1 MFSSIV
7 AGVPLYRFADFV
19 LSPRQRT
26 LARNGQPIALIPRYF
41 DLLLFL
47 VERRTDAVHR
57 RDIFDR
63 VWSDVIVSD
72 SALSQAIRT
81 LRRTLGDDPREPRFI
96 RTVSRH
102 GYQFVCADLIEDAD
116 DGLAA
121 AAAVT
126 TAVPRM
132 DIVIDDSPAAMTE
145 PIAGNGAMVEAPVG
159 DPYAPLLALLLAQA
173 TTAGEQEEQRD
184 AAERLHMLGTAEAL
198 RRLDGL
204 PHEAFARALLR
215 DTRYQV
221 PGAGEVP
228 LLGTPTALRSAS
240 MLVRVRV
247 RRAAALVARRWIG
260 GTLGGGL
267 AGALAG
273 LSGGVLL
280 ALAPESTAPL
290 TVAPVLAVVGALCG
304 LGGGAGVAGG
314 LSAAEALALSARR
327 SALVVGAAIGGA
339 LAGGAAQEF
348 TRWTLGALFGLFLPI
363 GGFLEGVVIGAGVG
377 AGYAI
382 ATRSVISG
390 LAAPRGRARAAVAL
404 ITGLGGAVAALALAV
419 AGIPLVGGTVHLLAQ
434 LSSGSQ
440 VLLTPLGRLLGEPEF
455 GPLTRA
461 LISVGEGGT
470 FAIGVAAG
478 LTRRA

>member
-1 MFSSIV
+1 
-7 AGVPLYRFADFV
+7 VPLYRFAEFV

-102 GYQFVCADLIEDAD
+102 GYQFVCADLVEDTD
-116 DGLAA
+116 DGVQAVAAVSLAA
-121 AAAVT
+121 APRVT
-126 TAVPRM
+126 PDAGETAGPQ
-132 DIVIDDSPAAMTE
+132 T
-145 PIAGNGAMVEAPVG
+145 VEAIGQSAAAPPG
-159 DPYAPLLALLLAQA
+159 DPYEPLLALLTAPA
-173 TTAGEQEEQRD
+173 TTVAEQEEQRD
-184 AAERLHMLGTAEAL
+184 AAERLHALGTAEAL
-198 RRLDGL
+198 RRLDGR

-221 PGAGEVP
+221 PGAGDVP
-228 LLGTPTALRSAS
+228 LLGTPAALRSAS
-240 MLVRVRV
+240 MLVRLRV

-267 AGALAG
+267 AGAHAG
-273 LSGGVLL
+273 LIGGVLQ
-280 ALAPESTAPL
+280 AHAPESTAPL
-290 TVAPVLAVVGALCG
+290 TVAPVLGLVGALCG

-314 LSAAEALALSARR
+314 LSAAEALALSTRR
-327 SALVVGAAIGGA
+327 PALVAAAASGGA
-339 LAGGAAQEF
+339 LAGGVAQEF

-363 GGFLEGVVIGAGVG
+363 GGLLEGLVIGVGAG

-382 ATRSVISG
+382 ATRGVTSG
-390 LAAPRGRARAAVAL
+390 LAAPRGRARLLVAL
-404 ITGLGGAVAALALAV
+404 VTGIGGAAAALALAV
-419 AGIPLVGGTVHLLAQ
+419 AGIPLVGGTLHLLAQ
-434 LSSGSQ
+434 VSSGSQ

-461 LISVGEGGT
+461 LISVGEGGA
-470 FAIGVAAG
+470 FAFGVAAG
-478 LTRRA
+478 LTRRT

>member
-1 MFSSIV
+1 VHANATPRAGFSSIV
-7 AGVPLYRFADFV
+7 ADVPLYRFADFV

-102 GYQFVCADLIEDAD
+102 GYQFVCADLVEHPD
-116 DGLAA
+116 DGALAA
-121 AAAVT
+121 TPVT
-126 TAVPRM
+126 STVGP
-132 DIVIDDSPAAMTE
+132 E
-145 PIAGNGAMVEAPVG
+145 AGVGAPSG
-159 DPYAPLLALLLAQA
+159 DPYEPLLMLLVSPA
-173 TTAGEQEEQRD
+173 TTMGDQEEQRD
-184 AAERLHMLGTAEAL
+184 AAERLHALGTAEAL
-198 RRLDGL
+198 RRLDGR

-221 PGAGEVP
+221 PGAGAVP
-228 LLGTPTALRSAS
+228 LLGTPTAVQSAS
-240 MLVRVRV
+240 MLVRLRV

-267 AGALAG
+267 SGAVAG
-273 LSGGVLL
+273 LVGGVLL
-280 ALAPESTAPL
+280 ALAPGSTAPL
-290 TVAPVLAVVGALCG
+290 TVAPVLGVVGALCG

-327 SALVVGAAIGGA
+327 PALVVGGAVGGA
-339 LAGGAAQEF
+339 LAGGVAQEF

-382 ATRSVISG
+382 ATRGVISG
-390 LAAPRGRARAAVAL
+390 LAAPRGRARTMVAL
-404 ITGLGGAVAALALAV
+404 VTGLGGAAAALALAV
-419 AGIPLVGGTVHLLAQ
+419 GGFPLVGGTVHQLAQ

-461 LISVGEGGT
+461 LISVGEGGA
-470 FAIGVAAG
+470 FAMGVAAG